1 MSSTIGGKNSTRSER
16 LRHFKAV
23 FDKRNSA
30 NEKNARTAR
39 YNAMSLDTTMIARC
53 GLNKHLFSRR
63 SYARI
68 IAGIGSKATFQQP
81 RSYTRPKPPSNNR
94 DPTHGVSLGVTVG
107 KLGANKLGDQTR
119 QGKAVTVTAR
129 LLR

>member
-68 IAGIGSKATFQQP
+68 IAGIGSGL
-81 RSYTRPKPPSNNR
+81 KPPSNNR
-94 DPTHGVSLGVTVG
+94 DPTDGVSLGVTVG
-107 KLGANKLGDQTR
+107 KLGANKLGDQT
-119 QGKAVTVTAR
+119 G
-129 LLR
+129 